1 MQTQRIDIAKVTPGA
16 YQSLIQLDN
25 YVQGTDLPKS
35 LYHLIKVR
43 ASLINGCALCI
54 QSHSN
59 DALSGGETNKRLLAL
74 NAWKDSPYFSDE
86 EKAVLA
92 LTEEVTLISENGV
105 PDEIFNDAVKVLGEE
120 KVSHTIMAIACINAW
135 NRIGRA
141 TLLMPE

>member
-16 YQSLIQLDN
+16 YQSLIELDK
-25 YVQGTDLPKS
+25 YVSETSLPKS

-59 DALSGGETNKRLLAL
+59 DALNGGETNKRLLAL
-74 NAWKDSPYFSDE
+74 NAWKDSPYFSEE

-92 LTEEVTLISENGV
+92 LTDEATLISENGV
-105 PDEIFNDAVKVLGEE
+105 SDEIFNDAIKVLGEE
-120 KVSHTIMAIACINAW
+120 KVSHSIMAIACINAW

-141 TLLMPE
+141 TLLIPE

>member
-16 YQSLIQLDN
+16 YQSLIQLDK
-25 YVQGTDLPKS
+25 YVSETSLPKS

-59 DALSGGETNKRLLAL
+59 DALNGGETNKRLLAL
-74 NAWKDSPYFSDE
+74 NAWKDSPYFSEE
-86 EKAVLA
+86 EKVVLA
-92 LTEEVTLISENGV
+92 LTDEATLISENGV
-105 PDEIFNDAVKVLGEE
+105 SDEVFNDAIKVLGEE
-120 KVSHTIMAIACINAW
+120 KVSHSIMAIACINAW

-141 TLLMPE
+141 TLLIPE